1 MNINLSKFIVRMGN
15 SVDVDATMLNLRNEV
30 ERLVIEEELTVG
42 TIRDAVHAVFD
53 TFSGAR
59 LNLAA
64 LTSFSL
70 QHLDVTPETA
80 GYVTSQIQEYV
91 KKNSGERDS
100 SIFWVRRGRNGGVKR
115 WSDTPDGEEN
125 KD

>member
-53 TFSGAR
+53 TFKGTR

-70 QHLDVTPETA
+70 QHLNVTPETA
-80 GYVTSQIQEYV
+80 SFVTTQVQEYV
-91 KKNSGERDS
+91 KKNSGDRNTS
-100 SIFWVRRGRNGGVKR
+100 LFWVRRGKGGGVKR